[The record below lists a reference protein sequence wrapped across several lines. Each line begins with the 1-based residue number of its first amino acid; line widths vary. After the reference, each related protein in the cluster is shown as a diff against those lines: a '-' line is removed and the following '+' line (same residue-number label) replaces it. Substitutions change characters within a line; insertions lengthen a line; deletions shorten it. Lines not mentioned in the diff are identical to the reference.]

1 MIRRINF
8 NFSLLLSIGLVGS
21 IVLLFSD
28 NFLTIYNGFIAIQLH
43 PSLLVSDYLAIGGL
57 SASLL
62 NAWLLSSLSVLI
74 LSKHKVQFTG
84 LSFAGVLTIVG
95 FAFFG
100 KNLLNVIPIWFG
112 FYLFTLYK
120 KTPLK
125 SYTGTFLF
133 ASGIAPVTS
142 FIAFGIP
149 QLSLFLSIPLGLLS
163 GVLTGFLTPMVVAIV
178 GKFHQGYNLY
188 NTGFG
193 IGFIAIIITGI
204 LRSFQVDVSVPFL
217 VSYSFH
223 SFFVG
228 FFLIFSVLLIVVS
241 FLLDRRPWYA
251 FLRLIQSPGN
261 LPSDFVKDFGLS
273 ATLLN
278 TGLLSFFSLCVVW
291 LFNYQISGPMVAA
304 IFTVIGFGGYGKH
317 LRNIMPVMF
326 GLYLAT
332 LVTPYFN
339 IADFGPS
346 ISIFFVT
353 ALAPIAGKFGFF
365 YGALAGFMH
374 LLIAS
379 QALAI
384 QGGFDLYN
392 NGFTAGIVAGFVVAI
407 AQNVVINL
415 RLPNFKKVRH

>member
-1 MIRRINF
+1 MIQRINF
-8 NFSLLLSIGLVGS
+8 NFKILLSIALIGS
-21 IVLLFSD
+21 VILLFSD

-43 PSLLVSDYLAIGGL
+43 PSLLVSDYLAVGGL

-62 NAWLLSSLSVLI
+62 NAWLLTSLSVLI

-84 LSFAGVLTIVG
+84 LSFAGVLTILG

-120 KTPLK
+120 KAPLK

-149 QLSLFLSIPLGLLS
+149 QLTLFVSIPLGLLI
-163 GVLTGFLTPMVVAIV
+163 GILTGFVTPMVVAIV

-193 IGFIAIIITGI
+193 IGFIAIILTGI
-204 LRSFQVDVSVPFL
+204 LRAFQVDVSVPFL
-217 VSYSFH
+217 VDYSH
-223 SFFVG
+223 HAFFVG
-228 FFLIFSVLLIVVS
+228 FFFIISSLLIAIS
-241 FLLDRRPWYA
+241 FILDRRPWLTFA
-251 FLRLIQSPGN
+251 RLMQTPGN
-261 LPSDFVKDFGLS
+261 LPSDFVKDFGVS
-273 ATLLN
+273 AALFN
-278 TGLLSFFSLCVVW
+278 TGLLGLFSLFIVW

-317 LRNIMPVMF
+317 LRNVIPVMF
-326 GLYLAT
+326 GLYIAT

-339 IADFGPS
+339 ISDFGPS

-365 YGALAGFMH
+365 YGALAGFIH

-407 AQNVVINL
+407 AQNIIFEL

>member
-1 MIRRINF
+1 MIKRINF
-8 NFSLLLSIGLVGS
+8 NFTLLLSIALVGS
-21 IVLLFSD
+21 GILLFTD
-28 NFLTIYNGFIAIQLH
+28 NFLTIYNGFIAIIFH
-43 PSLLVSDYLAIGGL
+43 PSLLVTDYLAVGGL
-57 SASLL
+57 SATLL
-62 NAWLLSSLSVLI
+62 NAWLLTSLSVLI
-74 LSKHKVQFTG
+74 LSKNNVQFSG
-84 LSFAGVLTIVG
+84 LSFAGVLTILG
-95 FAFFG
+95 FSFFG

-120 KTPLK
+120 KAPLK

-133 ASGIAPVTS
+133 ASGIAPITS

-149 QLSLFLSIPLGLLS
+149 QLSLIFSIPLGLLAGILS
-163 GVLTGFLTPMVVAIV
+163 GFVTPMVVAIV

-193 IGFIAIIITGI
+193 IGFIGIILTGI
-204 LRSFQVDVSVPFL
+204 LRAFQVDVSVPFL
-217 VSYSFH
+217 VNYSHHAFL
-223 SFFVG
+223 VG
-228 FFLIFSVLLIVVS
+228 FFFIISSLLIALS
-241 FLLDRRPWYA
+241 LLIDRKPWSA
-251 FLRLIQSPGN
+251 LSRLMQSPGN

-273 ATLLN
+273 AALLN
-278 TGLLSFFSLCVVW
+278 TGLLGLFSLFIVW
-291 LFNYQISGPMVAA
+291 VFNYQISGPMVAA

-317 LRNIMPVMF
+317 LRNILPVMF

-332 LVTPYFN
+332 LLTPYFN

-365 YGALAGFMH
+365 YGALAGFIH

-379 QALAI
+379 QALSI
-384 QGGFDLYN
+384 HGGFDLYN

-407 AQNVVINL
+407 AQHIVFEF
-415 RLPNFKKVRH
+415 RLPTFKKVRH